1 MHPLHPDYHHHG
13 SDLLRKATASSHAT
27 WSTRASLTQQKASP
41 RMAQVSVIRRAQ
53 SRRRALPDGP
63 YGQNAL
69 TEFPSTLLHT
79 ATDSR
84 HGCATRTQTNAC
96 ASQKKSWSVV
106 TLKSLQISNP
116 VWVVYLHVKAWPVM
130 GFYRLPAP
138 TGTKQ
143 IIQLPAHLSEF
154 PPPINFTRV
163 ILRQVCHTA
172 CRVLWAEASSR
183 GRLPRGIT
191 R

>member
-1 MHPLHPDYHHHG
+1 MEHPRFAD
-13 SDLLRKATASSHAT
+13 SVESFATNGAGKRNSTRTIASSGT
-27 WSTRASLTQQKASP
+27 TR
-41 RMAQVSVIRRAQ
+41 
-53 SRRRALPDGP
+53 
-63 YGQNAL
+63 
-69 TEFPSTLLHT
+69 FPSTLLHT

>member
-1 MHPLHPDYHHHG
+1 MEHPRFAD
-13 SDLLRKATASSHAT
+13 SVESFATNGAGKRNSTRTIASSGT
-27 WSTRASLTQQKASP
+27 TRWALRPKCADGISIKPSFTQLPTRDTDVP
-41 RMAQVSVIRRAQ
+41 R
-53 SRRRALPDGP
+53 
-63 YGQNAL
+63 
-69 TEFPSTLLHT
+69 EH
-79 ATDSR
+79 R
-84 HGCATRTQTNAC
+84 HKAC

-163 ILRQVCHTA
+163 TLRQVCHTA